1 LVKTPEP
8 TLEPLTTITFG
19 IPVTIKKLDS
29 TNAYKW
35 QLIERKLNDSNSKK
49 LKKPIIRSRNTV
61 QTQCN
66 SLFNFINEIKRKV
79 VETENDQT
87 FEEFSET
94 GRVLDHINIDVV
106 ESVLFSKNRFSTSLA
121 DSLQQ
126 EINSTRKTVVDQLK
140 ITQGD
145 YYDATKG
152 EAYINLRADDCMKNG
167 QPLSWSN
174 CTFSKIP
181 RGAAVALLTK
191 FQYDVKSTEDEF
203 LTQTLKFL
211 YNN

>member
-8 TLEPLTTITFG
+8 ILEPLTTITFG
-19 IPVTIKKLDS
+19 ISVTIKKLDS

-106 ESVLFSKNRFSTSLA
+106 ESVLFSKNRFST
-121 DSLQQ
+121 
-126 EINSTRKTVVDQLK
+126 
-140 ITQGD
+140 
-145 YYDATKG
+145 
-152 EAYINLRADDCMKNG
+152 
-167 QPLSWSN
+167 
-174 CTFSKIP
+174 
-181 RGAAVALLTK
+181 
-191 FQYDVKSTEDEF
+191 
-203 LTQTLKFL
+203 
-211 YNN
+211 